1 MRERRCI
8 VRRHCLTEDRLIRF
22 VASPDGVVT
31 PDLAARLPGRGL
43 WVSADRNAVREAAAK
58 NLFSRAAKSSLTLPA
73 QADGLDQA
81 AAADALADQVG
92 SLLKKQALGALGLTK
107 RGGELVHGRMRV
119 EERLN
124 KGPVGALIEAAD
136 AAEDGRRQVR
146 NKLFGL
152 EKDADVA
159 HAPVINNFTVAELS
173 LALGAENVV
182 HAAVNPGKLCRK
194 LRNDTEKLVS
204 YDADMAG
211 TAPTPLANQ
220 ADGNRDEIRK

>member
-8 VRRHCLTEDRLIRF
+8 VRRTCLTEDRLIRF

-43 WVSADRNAVREAAAK
+43 WITADFNAVREAGAK
-58 NLFSRAAKSSLTLPA
+58 NLFSRATQSSLTLPA
-73 QADGLDQA
+73 QADGLDQK
-81 AAADALADQVG
+81 AAADALAAQVG
-92 SLLKKQALGALGLTK
+92 TLLKDRALASLGFAK
-107 RGGELVHGRMRV
+107 RGGDLVHGRMRV
-119 EERLN
+119 EERIN
-124 KGPVGALIEAAD
+124 QGPIGALVEAGD

-152 EKDADVA
+152 EKEAGA
-159 HAPVINNFTVAELS
+159 SHAPVINNFTVAELS

-194 LRNDTEKLVS
+194 LREDTEKLVS
-204 YDADMAG
+204 YTAGRAGADAL
-211 TAPTPLANQ
+211 PLSTL
-220 ADGNRDEIRK
+220 ADQDRDQIRK

>member
-8 VRRHCLTEDRLIRF
+8 VRRTSLTEDRLIRF

-31 PDLAARLPGRGL
+31 PDLSACLPGRGL
-43 WVSADRNAVREAAAK
+43 WVCADRSAVHEAGAK
-58 NLFSRAAKSSLTLPA
+58 NLFSRAAKTALTLPG
-73 QADGLDQA
+73 QADGLDLA
-81 AAADALADQVG
+81 AAADTLADQVEA
-92 SLLKKQALGALGLTK
+92 LLKKQAVAALGLAK
-107 RGGELVHGRMRV
+107 RGSALVHGRMRV

-152 EKDADVA
+152 EKEAEMA

-194 LRNDTEKLVS
+194 LIDDTEKLAR
-204 YDADMAG
+204 Y
-211 TAPTPLANQ
+211 TAIA
-220 ADGNRDEIRK
+220 AA